1 MADASPASLASAPI
15 SGQVVSLLANY
26 CWVQLDR
33 PGPTGLTRLICTRR
47 SRLGKRG
54 LQICSG
60 DRVRLEGVDW
70 PAGRAAVADLESRHS
85 LLSRPPVANLS
96 RVVVVVAMAEPELD
110 PLQLTRFLIT
120 AELTAQPVDLVF
132 SKADL
137 LPAEQV
143 RQWCHRAESW
153 GYRPLALA
161 SAGGLGLETLRQRLS
176 QPGLAVLCG
185 PSGAGKSSLLN
196 ALRPDLKLRVAA
208 VSGRLQRGRHTTRHV
223 ELFALAPGALVAD
236 SPGFNRPAL
245 PEDAA
250 ALARLFP
257 ELRQRLAAGCC
268 RFSNCLHRGDPGCAM
283 GIDWPRYHL
292 YAQCLADI
300 EADAARAMR
309 RGLVRP
315 STTCQ
320 PGAPGPQNPEPGLAG
335 RAGRVGLPEQQ
346 LDPRLRQ
353 ASRRRRRQD
362 TEQFQSLEEK
372 SGADDLADELS

>member
-1 MADASPASLASAPI
+1 MADGSPASLASALI

-33 PGPTGLTRLICTRR
+33 PGPTGHSRLLCTRR

-70 PAGRAAVADLESRHS
+70 PAGRAAVADLEPRHS

-96 RVVVVVAMAEPELD
+96 RVVVVVALAEPELD

-161 SAGGLGLETLRQRLS
+161 GAGGLGLETLRQRLS

-208 VSGRLQRGRHTTRHV
+208 VSGRLRRGRHTTRHV

-245 PEDAA
+245 PEDPVG
-250 ALARLFP
+250 LARLFP

-268 RFSNCLHRGDPGCAM
+268 RFSNCLHRGDPGCAV

-315 STTCQ
+315 STASQ
-320 PGAPGPQNPEPGLAG
+320 PGAPGPQNPEPGQALLAG
-335 RAGRVGLPEQQ
+335 RAERQ

-362 TEQFQSLEEK
+362 NEQLQSLDELDET
-372 SGADDLADELS
+372 SGADERCR

>member
-1 MADASPASLASAPI
+1 
-15 SGQVVSLLANY
+15 
-26 CWVQLDR
+26 
-33 PGPTGLTRLICTRR
+33 
-47 SRLGKRG
+47 
-54 LQICSG
+54 
-60 DRVRLEGVDW
+60 
-70 PAGRAAVADLESRHS
+70 
-85 LLSRPPVANLS
+85 
-96 RVVVVVAMAEPELD
+96 
-110 PLQLTRFLIT
+110 
-120 AELTAQPVDLVF
+120 
-132 SKADL
+132 
-137 LPAEQV
+137 
-143 RQWCHRAESW
+143 
-153 GYRPLALA
+153 
-161 SAGGLGLETLRQRLS
+161 
-176 QPGLAVLCG
+176 
-185 PSGAGKSSLLN
+185 LLN

-245 PEDAA
+245 PEDAVG
-250 ALARLFP
+250 LARLFP

-335 RAGRVGLPEQQ
+335 RVGRVGRPEQQ